1 MNAIKYWLLEP
12 IYRFLVVVSVL
23 AQKANAPIIWRMR
36 LSLARAAIVIKQTD
50 YLIEAERKHL
60 NR

>member
-23 AQKANAPIIWRMR
+23 AQKANAPIIWRIR
-36 LSLARAAIVIKQTD
+36 LSIARAAIVGKQID

>member
-1 MNAIKYWLLEP
+1 MNVIKYWLLEP

-36 LSLARAAIVIKQTD
+36 LSIARAEIACKQID
-50 YLIEAERKHL
+50 YLIEVERKHL

>member
-36 LSLARAAIVIKQTD
+36 LSIARAAIACKQID

>member
-12 IYRFLVVVSVL
+12 IYRLLVVVSVL
-23 AQKANAPIIWRMR
+23 AQKANAPIIWRIR
-36 LSLARAAIVIKQTD
+36 LSIARAAIACKQID
-50 YLIEAERKHL
+50 YLIEAERMHL

>member
-1 MNAIKYWLLEP
+1 MSAIKYWLLEP

-23 AQKANAPIIWRMR
+23 AQKANAPIIWRIR
-36 LSLARAAIVIKQTD
+36 LSIARTAIACKQID

>member
-12 IYRFLVVVSVL
+12 IYRLLVVVSVL
-23 AQKANAPIIWRMR
+23 AQKANAPIIWRIR
-36 LSLARAAIVIKQTD
+36 LSIARTAIACKQID

>member
-1 MNAIKYWLLEP
+1 MNATKYWLLEP

-23 AQKANAPIIWRMR
+23 AQKANAPIIWRIR
-36 LSLARAAIVIKQTD
+36 LSIARTAIACKQID